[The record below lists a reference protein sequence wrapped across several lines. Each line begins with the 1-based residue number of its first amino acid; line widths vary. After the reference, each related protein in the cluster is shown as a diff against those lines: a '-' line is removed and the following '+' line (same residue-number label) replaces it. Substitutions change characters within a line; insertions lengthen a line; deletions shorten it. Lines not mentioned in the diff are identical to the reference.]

1 VNCRLNSTLAAV
13 AAVAL
18 LAATATRATAQVDTS
33 YAHKHLL
40 TWQDAALAGAFTIAT
55 ISIHPF
61 DKRVQ
66 DVMQNPERQKNR
78 VLRNAA
84 KGFREIAAPGAII
97 IGVGMYAT
105 GRLANND
112 RLAQL
117 GLHGTEALFVGE
129 AIGTISKDFFG
140 RARPW
145 VDTIPNPENWQFM
158 RGFHGGDKYHSFPS
172 GHSVA
177 GFAAAAAVTAET
189 SRWWPKSTWV
199 VGPAM
204 YGGAAF
210 IGLSRMYDNRHWASD
225 VIMGAAIGTFAGT
238 KVVRYHRMH
247 PGNKID
253 RWLLNASMSPS
264 DLGHVS
270 LSIIPLLR

>member
-1 VNCRLNSTLAAV
+1 MMRRTTFVVSVAALVATLAP
-13 AAVAL
+13 
-18 LAATATRATAQVDTS
+18 RAGAQADS
-33 YAHKHLL
+33 AYMRKHLI

-55 ISIHPF
+55 VSIHPF

-66 DVMQNPERQKNR
+66 DVMQDPERQKNR
-78 VLRNAA
+78 VLRNSA
-84 KGFREIAAPGAII
+84 KGLRTIAAPGAII
-97 IGVGMYAT
+97 IGAGMYRV

-117 GLHGTEALFVGE
+117 GLHGTEALLIGE
-129 AIGTISKDFFG
+129 AIGTVSKDFFG

-145 VDTIPNPENWQFM
+145 VDTIPNPENWKFM
-158 RGFHGGDKYHSFPS
+158 RGFTGGDKYHSFPS

-189 SRWWPKSTWV
+189 SHWWPKSTWV

-204 YGGAAF
+204 YGGAAL

-247 PGNKID
+247 PDNKID
-253 RWLLNASMSPS
+253 KWLLNASVSPS